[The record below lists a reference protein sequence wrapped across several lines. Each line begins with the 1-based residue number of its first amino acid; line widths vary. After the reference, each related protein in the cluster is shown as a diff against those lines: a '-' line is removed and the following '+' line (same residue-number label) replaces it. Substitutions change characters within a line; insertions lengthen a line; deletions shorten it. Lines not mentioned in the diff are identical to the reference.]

1 MTERFAELE
10 NQLKDIEA
18 ECDRRKMQRSALII
32 FLKSLKHAVAP
43 VSNFS
48 PQLWN
53 ALTEKATVN
62 ADGSVVFTFRNGMKM
77 QQKL

>member
-1 MTERFAELE
+1 MTGRFAELE
-10 NQLKDIEA
+10 NRLKGIEA
-18 ECDRRKMQRSALII
+18 ECDRRKMQRSALIN
-32 FLKSLKHAVAP
+32 FLKNLKHAAVP
-43 VSNFS
+43 VSDFS

-53 ALTEKATVN
+53 ALVEKATVN

>member
-1 MTERFAELE
+1 MTGRFAELE

-18 ECDRRKMQRSALII
+18 ECDRRKMQRSALIN
-32 FLKSLKHAVAP
+32 FLKAFNSAQMP
-43 VSNFS
+43 ITNFT

-53 ALTEKATVN
+53 TLTEKATVN
-62 ADGSVVFTFRNGMKM
+62 ADGSVAFTFRNGMKM